1 MKCTWALVPGFAL
14 AISLSATGQQ
24 FSNFLDGSTLPG
36 SAGWTVDGDQGTLVD
51 LGGGNFGIQQS
62 DDNPGGGGGVHTLSY
77 DEYYM
82 TVFDV
87 ANTLAARFRL
97 DQYSGSTPRLT
108 LLGLTP
114 GTPGGNNAPGIGIGV
129 RNVNGVDRWVAMR
142 FLPEAVINPPPAE
155 LTLADLGPVVL
166 GQFNEALIHID
177 NATDLVRIS
186 WNGAEVYNAVT
197 PADYTSG
204 GEGYPEFG
212 ASNYWGEGGTST
224 VTYDWVG
231 YGPGYVPEPGAAALG
246 LLGGTILLARR
257 RHGGGGRKT

>member
-1 MKCTWALVPGFAL
+1 MQLTWAVVAGLAL
-14 AISLSATGQQ
+14 AAVPTRGQT
-24 FSNFLDGSTLPG
+24 FTNFLDGSVLPG
-36 SAGWTVDGDQGTLVD
+36 SGGWTVDGDPGTIVN
-51 LGGGNFGIQQS
+51 LGGGNFGIQQT
-62 DDNPGGGGGVHTLSY
+62 DDNPGAGGGIHGGSY
-77 DEYYM
+77 DEYYQ
-82 TVFDV
+82 VIHDP

-114 GTPGGNNAPGIGIGV
+114 ATSAGAREPGIGIGV
-129 RNVNGVDRWVAMR
+129 RNVNGADRWVAMR
-142 FLPEAVINPPPAE
+142 FLAEAVTEPPPAE

-166 GQFNEALIHID
+166 GQFNEALIHIS

-186 WNGAEVYNAVT
+186 WNGVEVYNAVT
-197 PADYTSG
+197 PTDYESG

-231 YGPGYVPEPGAAALG
+231 YGVGYVPEPGAALG

-257 RHGGGGRKT
+257 RHGGGGRNI